1 MPVFRS
7 LLQELSLL
15 AARTL
20 SLGEDAARVVE
31 RFATIA
37 GAVLVGWVGYR
48 LTTAVVRRVL
58 RPLAGATD
66 YSARAQRARTLGP
79 LLTSSARYVMAFLVV
94 VVILQQIGIDV
105 RALLVSAGVLGVALG
120 LGAQSLIR
128 DVIMGFFILL
138 ENLIAVGDVIEV
150 GQHTGVVE
158 SVGLRVTKIRKFSG
172 ELRIIPNGEL
182 TAFGHH
188 TAGWA
193 RLVVEVPVD
202 YEEDVDRALR
212 VLGEVGQALAAAHP
226 AMVLEPPTAE
236 GILRFG
242 QSSSAEAVLR
252 LHARIVAIEKAPLE
266 FEARR
271 RVKEAFAAHGIR
283 APRAAMEVRLVPP
296 SGGAAA
302 EDRRGEDTRKESVA

>member
-1 MPVFRS
+1 MPTFRS
-7 LLQELSLL
+7 LLEELSVL
-15 AARTL
+15 AARTR
-20 SLGEDAARVVE
+20 SLGEDAAHVLARI
-31 RFATIA
+31 AAIA
-37 GAVLVGWVGYR
+37 GAMLAGWVAYR
-48 LTTAVVRRVL
+48 LITAVIRRL
-58 RPLAGATD
+58 LQPLVGATD
-66 YSARAQRARTLGP
+66 YPARAQRARTLGP
-79 LLTSSARYVMAFLVV
+79 LLTSTARYMMAFLVAV
-94 VVILQQIGIDV
+94 VVLQQIGIDV
-105 RALLVSAGVLGVALG
+105 RALLVSAGVLGVAIG

-193 RLVVEVPVD
+193 RLVVEVSID
-202 YEEDVDRALR
+202 YAEDVDRALR
-212 VLGEVGQALAAAHP
+212 VLGEVGKALAAAHP
-226 AMVLEPPTAE
+226 AMILEPPTAE

-242 QSSSAEAVLR
+242 QSGSAEAVLR
-252 LHARIVAIEKAPLE
+252 LHARVVALEKAPLE

-271 RVKEAFAAHGIR
+271 RVKEAFAAHGIQ
-283 APRAAMEVRLVPP
+283 APRAAMEIRLAPP
-296 SGGAAA
+296 SADGTA
-302 EDRRGEDTRKESVA
+302 EDRRKESVA

>member
-1 MPVFRS
+1 MPAFRS
-7 LLQELSLL
+7 LLEELSVL

-20 SLGEDAARVVE
+20 SLGEETAHVLARI
-31 RFATIA
+31 ATIA

-48 LTTAVVRRVL
+48 LVTVLIRRLL
-58 RPLAGATD
+58 RPLEGATD
-66 YSARAQRARTLGP
+66 YPARAQRARTLGP
-79 LLTSSARYVMAFLVV
+79 LLTSAARYLMAFLVGV
-94 VVILQQIGIDV
+94 VVLQQIGIDV
-105 RALLVSAGVLGVALG
+105 RALLVSAGVVGVAIG

-128 DVIMGFFILL
+128 DVIMGFFLLL

-172 ELRIIPNGEL
+172 ELRIVPNGEL

-193 RLVVEVPVD
+193 RLVVEVSVD

-212 VLGEVGQALAAAHP
+212 VLGEVGRALAAARP
-226 AMVLEPPTAE
+226 AMLLEPPTAE

-242 QSSSAEAVLR
+242 QGGQGEAVLR
-252 LHARIVAIEKAPLE
+252 LHARVVALEKAPLE

-283 APRAAMEVRLVPP
+283 APRAAMEVRLAPP
-296 SGGAAA
+296 SGAGTA
-302 EDRRGEDTRKESVA
+302 EGSRKESVA

>member
-1 MPVFRS
+1 MPAFRS
-7 LLQELSLL
+7 LLEELSVL

-20 SLGEDAARVVE
+20 SLGEDAGHVLARI
-31 RFATIA
+31 AAIA
-37 GAVLVGWVGYR
+37 GAALVGWLGYR
-48 LTTAVVRRVL
+48 IATVLIHRLL
-58 RPLAGATD
+58 RPLEGATD
-66 YSARAQRARTLGP
+66 YPARAQRARTLGP
-79 LLTSSARYVMAFLVV
+79 LLTSVARYTMAFLVV

-105 RALLVSAGVLGVALG
+105 GALLVSAGVVGLAIG

-138 ENLIAVGDVIEV
+138 ENLVAVGDVIEV

-172 ELRIIPNGEL
+172 ELRIVPNGEL

-193 RLVVEVPVD
+193 RLVVEASVD

-212 VLGEVGQALAAAHP
+212 VLGQVGKSLAAAHP
-226 AMVLEPPTAE
+226 AAVLEPPTAE

-242 QSSSAEAVLR
+242 QGPGEAVLR
-252 LHARIVAIEKAPLE
+252 LHARVVALEKASLE
-266 FEARR
+266 LEARR
-271 RVKEAFAAHGIR
+271 RVREAFASHRIR
-283 APRAAMEVRLVPP
+283 APRAAMDVRLIPP
-296 SGGAAA
+296 SGGEAP
-302 EDRRGEDTRKESVA
+302 EVSRKESVP

>member
-1 MPVFRS
+1 MPAFRS
-7 LLQELSLL
+7 LLEELSLL

-20 SLGEDAARVVE
+20 SLGEDAAHVLARI
-31 RFATIA
+31 AAIA
-37 GAVLVGWVGYR
+37 GAVLVGWAGYHLVTIVIRRLLEPLVG
-48 LTTAVVRRVL
+48 T
-58 RPLAGATD
+58 TD
-66 YSARAQRARTLGP
+66 YPARAQRARTLGP
-79 LLTSSARYVMAFLVV
+79 LLTSTARYMVAFLVAV
-94 VVILQQIGIDV
+94 VVLQQIGIDV

-193 RLVVEVPVD
+193 RLVVEVSID

-212 VLGEVGQALAAAHP
+212 VLSEVGKALAGAHP

-242 QSSSAEAVLR
+242 QSGAAEAVLR
-252 LHARIVAIEKAPLE
+252 LYARIVALEKAPLE

-271 RVKEAFAAHGIR
+271 RVKEAFATHGIR
-283 APRAAMEVRLVPP
+283 TPRAAIEVHLTPP
-296 SGGAAA
+296 SGGASV
-302 EDRRGEDTRKESVA
+302 EDNRKESVA

>member
-1 MPVFRS
+1 MPAFRS
-7 LLQELSLL
+7 LLEELSVL

-20 SLGEDAARVVE
+20 SLGEDAAHVLARI
-31 RFATIA
+31 AAIA

-48 LTTAVVRRVL
+48 LITAVIRRVL
-58 RPLAGATD
+58 QPLVGATD
-66 YSARAQRARTLGP
+66 YPARAQRARTLGP
-79 LLTSSARYVMAFLVV
+79 LLTSTARYMVAFLVGIV
-94 VVILQQIGIDV
+94 VLQEIGIDV
-105 RALLVSAGVLGVALG
+105 RALLVSAGVVGVAIG

-150 GQHTGVVE
+150 GPHTGVVE

-193 RLVVEVPVD
+193 RLVVEVSID

-212 VLGEVGQALAAAHP
+212 VLGEVGKALAAAHP
-226 AMVLEPPTAE
+226 AMILEPSTAE

-242 QSSSAEAVLR
+242 QSGTPETVLR
-252 LHARIVAIEKAPLE
+252 LHARIVALEKAALE

-283 APRAAMEVRLVPP
+283 APRAAMEVRLVRPD
-296 SGGAAA
+296 GGTA
-302 EDRRGEDTRKESVA
+302 EDSRGEDTRKESVA

>member
-1 MPVFRS
+1 MPAFHS
-7 LLQELSLL
+7 LLEALSLL

-20 SLGEDAARVVE
+20 SLGEDAAHVLARI
-31 RFATIA
+31 AAIA
-37 GAVLVGWVGYR
+37 GAMLVGWVAYR
-48 LTTAVVRRVL
+48 ILTGVIRRL
-58 RPLAGATD
+58 LQPLVGATD
-66 YSARAQRARTLGP
+66 YPARAQRARTLGP
-79 LLTSSARYVMAFLVV
+79 LLTSVARYVMAFLVA

-105 RALLVSAGVLGVALG
+105 RALLVSAGVVGVAIG
-120 LGAQSLIR
+120 FGAQSLIR
-128 DVIMGFFILL
+128 DVMMGLFILL
-138 ENLIAVGDVIEV
+138 ENLVAVGDVIEV
-150 GQHTGVVE
+150 GPHTGVVE

-193 RLVVEVPVD
+193 RLVVEVSVD

-212 VLGEVGQALAAAHP
+212 VLGEVGKALAAAHP
-226 AMVLEPPTAE
+226 GTILEPATAE

-242 QSSSAEAVLR
+242 QSGAAEAVLR
-252 LHARIVAIEKAPLE
+252 LHARVVAIERAPLE

-283 APRAAMEVRLVPP
+283 APRPAMEVRLAPP
-296 SGGAAA
+296 SGVASV
-302 EDRRGEDTRKESVA
+302 EDSRKESVA

>member
-1 MPVFRS
+1 MPAFRS
-7 LLQELSLL
+7 LLEELSLL

-20 SLGEDAARVVE
+20 SLGEGSAHVLARIAA
-31 RFATIA
+31 IA
-37 GAVLVGWVGYR
+37 GAVLVGWAGYR
-48 LTTAVVRRVL
+48 LVTIVIRRL
-58 RPLAGATD
+58 LQPLVGAMD
-66 YSARAQRARTLGP
+66 YPARVQRARTLGP
-79 LLTSSARYVMAFLVV
+79 LLTSTARYMVAFLVAV
-94 VVILQQIGIDV
+94 VVLQQIGIDV
-105 RALLVSAGVLGVALG
+105 RALLVSAGVLGVAIG

-138 ENLIAVGDVIEV
+138 ENLIAIGDVIEV

-193 RLVVEVPVD
+193 RLVVEVSID

-212 VLGEVGQALAAAHP
+212 VLGEVGKALAVAHP

-242 QSSSAEAVLR
+242 QAEAVLR
-252 LHARIVAIEKAPLE
+252 LHARVVALEKGSLE

-271 RVKEAFAAHGIR
+271 RVKEAFAAHGVR
-283 APRAAMEVRLVPP
+283 PPCPAMEVRLVPP
-296 SGGAAA
+296 TGGTA
-302 EDRRGEDTRKESVA
+302 EDRRKESVA

>member
-1 MPVFRS
+1 
-7 LLQELSLL
+7 
-15 AARTL
+15 
-20 SLGEDAARVVE
+20 
-31 RFATIA
+31 
-37 GAVLVGWVGYR
+37 
-48 LTTAVVRRVL
+48 
-58 RPLAGATD
+58 
-66 YSARAQRARTLGP
+66 
-79 LLTSSARYVMAFLVV
+79 
-94 VVILQQIGIDV
+94 
-105 RALLVSAGVLGVALG
+105 VSAGVVGVAIG

-158 SVGLRVTKIRKFSG
+158 SVGLRVTKVRKFSG
-172 ELRIIPNGEL
+172 ELRIVPNGEL

-188 TAGWA
+188 TAGWG
-193 RLVVEVPVD
+193 RLVVEASVD

-212 VLGEVGQALAAAHP
+212 VLGEVGRALAQAHP

-242 QSSSAEAVLR
+242 QGGQREAVLR
-252 LHARIVAIEKAPLE
+252 LHARVVALEKTPLE

-283 APRAAMEVRLVPP
+283 VPRTALDVRLAPP
-296 SGGAAA
+296 SGVGNA
-302 EDRRGEDTRKESVA
+302 EDSRKESVA

>member
-1 MPVFRS
+1 MPTFRS
-7 LLQELSLL
+7 LLEELSVL

-20 SLGEDAARVVE
+20 SLGEDAAHVVA
-31 RFATIA
+31 RMAAIA
-37 GAVLVGWVGYR
+37 GAVLVGWLGYR
-48 LTTAVVRRVL
+48 IVTILIRRLL
-58 RPLAGATD
+58 RPLEGATD
-66 YSARAQRARTLGP
+66 YPARAQRARTLGP
-79 LLTSSARYVMAFLVV
+79 LLTSAVRYMMAFLVV

-105 RALLVSAGVLGVALG
+105 RALLVSAGVVGVAIG

-138 ENLIAVGDVIEV
+138 ENLVAVGDVIEV

-172 ELRIIPNGEL
+172 ELRIVPNGEL

-193 RLVVEVPVD
+193 RVVVEAAVD

-212 VLGEVGQALAAAHP
+212 VLGEVGKALAAAHP

-242 QSSSAEAVLR
+242 QGGQGEAVLR
-252 LHARIVAIEKAPLE
+252 LHARVVALEKGPLE

-271 RVKEAFAAHGIR
+271 RVKEAFTAHAIR
-283 APRAAMEVRLVPP
+283 VPRPAMDVRLALP
-296 SGGAAA
+296 S
-302 EDRRGEDTRKESVA
+302 RGEPAGDSRKESVA

>member
-1 MPVFRS
+1 MPAFRS
-7 LLQELSLL
+7 LLEELSVL

-20 SLGEDAARVVE
+20 SLGEDAAHVLARI
-31 RFATIA
+31 AAIA
-37 GAVLVGWVGYR
+37 GAVLVGWLGYR
-48 LTTAVVRRVL
+48 IVTVLIHRLL
-58 RPLAGATD
+58 RPLEGATD
-66 YSARAQRARTLGP
+66 YPARAQRARTLGP
-79 LLTSSARYVMAFLVV
+79 LLTSVARYTMAFLVV

-105 RALLVSAGVLGVALG
+105 RALLVSAGVLGVAIG

-150 GQHTGVVE
+150 GQHAGVVE

-172 ELRIIPNGEL
+172 ELRIVPNGEL

-193 RLVVEVPVD
+193 RLVVEASVD
-202 YEEDVDRALR
+202 YEESVDRALR
-212 VLGEVGQALAAAHP
+212 VLGEVGKALASAHP

-242 QSSSAEAVLR
+242 QGSQGEAVLR
-252 LHARIVAIEKAPLE
+252 LHARVVALERGPLE
-266 FEARR
+266 LEARR
-271 RVKEAFAAHGIR
+271 RVREAFVAHGIR
-283 APRAAMEVRLVPP
+283 VPRAAMDVRLAPP
-296 SGGAAA
+296 SGGETAD
-302 EDRRGEDTRKESVA
+302 DRRKEPVA